1 MDVSLVVLAANAA
14 AAGLLCLIAWLASHV
29 VRRPSIVH
37 ALWALALLKLVTP
50 PLLPVPLLP
59 LAPLASG
66 APAAPAPEPTTMGLS
81 DGTASASVPVGSVAG
96 ALAGTSATTG
106 RLPLERA
113 VELTLVVGALAVGVL
128 AFARARPFRRLLR
141 RGQPVPAEVASR
153 VEAAGAQRRGARRP
167 SRPRAGP
174 RTPPRSL
181 AADRRDPRHGPLLV
195 VPGRVVA
202 ASLAAK
208 GRGALL

>member
-66 APAAPAPEPTTMGLS
+66 APAALRSRRQYHRSRTVRRMRASGMPIATGSTPAGF
-81 DGTASASVPVGSVAG
+81 
-96 ALAGTSATTG
+96 
-106 RLPLERA
+106 
-113 VELTLVVGALAVGVL
+113 VL
-128 AFARARPFRRLLR
+128 
-141 RGQPVPAEVASR
+141 
-153 VEAAGAQRRGARRP
+153 
-167 SRPRAGP
+167 
-174 RTPPRSL
+174 
-181 AADRRDPRHGPLLV
+181 
-195 VPGRVVA
+195 
-202 ASLAAK
+202 
-208 GRGALL
+208 